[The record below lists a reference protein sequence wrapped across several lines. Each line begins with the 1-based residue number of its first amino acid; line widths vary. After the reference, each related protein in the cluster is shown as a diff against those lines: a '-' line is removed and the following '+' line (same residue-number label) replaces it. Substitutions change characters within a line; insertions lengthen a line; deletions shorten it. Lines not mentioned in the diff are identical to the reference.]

1 MLSKLGWT
9 AFALVVFVRV
19 VSAQQPAWAQC
30 GGIGWTGSTSCVVGT
45 ECTEL
50 NDWYSQCIPGAA
62 SSASSSAP
70 SPTSTSTS
78 TAPTSVPSG
87 IASANFWFSFGDS
100 YTQTDFDP
108 NGTIPQPG
116 NPLGNPP
123 YPGYT
128 AVGGTNWI
136 DLDTVVYN
144 SSLILTYNYAYGGAT
159 INASLVAP
167 YEPTVL
173 SLIDQVNEFLGTV
186 ASKPPSAPWTSENAL
201 FSVWIGINDIG
212 NSYYLGGDRDAFS
225 DTLLDS
231 YFGQVQELQ
240 VHVRSN
246 VGARNFLF
254 INVPPIDRSPLM
266 LAQDASAQAL
276 EKQVIAGYNSKLA
289 ARAAAFQSANPGV
302 KTWLWDSNTA
312 FTTVLDDPTAY
323 GFVDATSYGNPG
335 DFWGNNYHPSSAAHD
350 IWARGVA
357 AVLNGTIW

>member
-1 MLSKLGWT
+1 MLSKLGLT

-19 VSAQQPAWAQC
+19 ASAQQPVWAQC
-30 GGIGWTGSTSCVVGT
+30 GGIGWTGETTCVSGT
-45 ECTEL
+45 TCTVL
-50 NDWYSQCIPGAA
+50 NDWYSQCIPG
-62 SSASSSAP
+62 SA
-70 SPTSTSTS
+70 T
-78 TAPTSVPSG
+78 TSVPSTTTPTTTPTSTPIG
-87 IASANFWFSFGDS
+87 VDKANFWFSFGDS

-108 NGTIPQPG
+108 SGTIPQPG

-136 DLDTVVYN
+136 DLMTVEYN
-144 SSLILTYNYAYGGAT
+144 NSFILTYNYAYGGAT

-173 SLIDQVNEFLGTV
+173 SLIDQVNQFLSTV
-186 ASKPPSAPWTSENAL
+186 ADKPATAPWTSKNSL

-212 NSYYLGGDRDAFS
+212 NSYYLSGDRDAFS

-231 YFGQVQELQ
+231 YFGQVQELNRP
-240 VHVRSN
+240 RSN
-246 VGARNFLF
+246 AGGRNFLF
-254 INVPPIDRSPLM
+254 INVPPVDRSPLM
-266 LAQDASAQAL
+266 LSQAASAQAL
-276 EKQVIAGYNSKLA
+276 EKQVIAGYNSKLV
-289 ARAAAFQSANPGV
+289 ARAAAFQAANDGV
-302 KTWLWDSNTA
+302 KTWIWDSNTA
-312 FTTVLDDPTAY
+312 FSTVLDDPTAY
-323 GFVDATSYGNPG
+323 GFVDATSYGGQG

>member
-1 MLSKLGWT
+1 MLSKIGLT
-9 AFALVVFVRV
+9 AFALVAFVRV
-19 VSAQQPAWAQC
+19 ASAQQPVWAQC
-30 GGIGWTGSTSCVVGT
+30 GGIGWTGETTCVSGT
-45 ECTEL
+45 TCTVL
-50 NDWYSQCIPGAA
+50 NDWYSQCIPG
-62 SSASSSAP
+62 SASSSVP
-70 SPTSTSTS
+70 TTTSTT

-87 IASANFWFSFGDS
+87 VDKANFWFSFGDS

-108 NGTIPQPG
+108 NGILPQPG

-128 AVGGTNWI
+128 AVGGVNWI

-144 SSLILTYNYAYGGAT
+144 NSLILTYNYAYGGAT

-173 SLIDQVNEFLGTV
+173 SLIDQVNQFLAG
-186 ASKPPSAPWTSENAL
+186 AANKPATAPWTSENAL
-201 FSVWIGINDIG
+201 FSVWIGINDLG
-212 NSYYLGGDRDAFS
+212 NSYYEPGDRDAFS

-231 YFGQVQELQ
+231 YFGQIQELF
-240 VHVRSN
+240 N

-254 INVPPIDRSPLM
+254 INVPPTDRSPLM
-266 LAQDASAQAL
+266 IGQGATAQAL
-276 EKQVIAGYNSKLA
+276 LKQTIAGYNSKLA
-289 ARAAAFQSANPGV
+289 ARAASFQAANPGV
-302 KTWLWDSNTA
+302 QTWVWDSNAA

-335 DFWGNNYHPSSAAHD
+335 DFWGNNLHPSSAAHD

-357 AVLNGTIW
+357 AVLNNTVW